1 MFRQKILLFVLL
13 AINFSAKTQ
22 DVSQARA
29 WLDTLC
35 SSSYHGRGY
44 AFEGDKK
51 AADFLSQHLKKI
63 SLKPF
68 KSSFLQPF
76 QISVNTF
83 EGKMNLMLNTEKL
96 SAGVDFL
103 VTANSK
109 NIFGKF
115 KVKRFD
121 KNNYKKIDELK
132 NRNNSKI
139 FLILD
144 TSGINNK
151 QEAEKLM
158 AYKKNPFS
166 AAGVIEVCNKL
177 PAYVPSSTVS
187 NFITIQIL
195 RSKIPKNLKSLYL
208 EIENRFHS
216 AYTTQNVA
224 GYVQGEIDSFVVFTA
239 HYDHL
244 GRMGEQVYFAGA
256 NDNASGVVLLMDL
269 AQYFSQNKPKYSVAF
284 LFFSAEELGIIGSS
298 YYNQNPLFPL
308 SKIKFL
314 TNLDMVGS
322 GEEGIKVVNAT
333 VFKREF
339 ELLQKI
345 NNHDN
350 SFSQIGSRAPA
361 ANSDHYFFYQ
371 NHVPCFFIYTL
382 GKYAEY
388 HNINDKPA
396 NLPFHKYNELFHLLV
411 NFTNQL

>member
-1 MFRQKILLFVLL
+1 MYRQKFLLFVLL
-13 AINFSAKTQ
+13 AVSFSAKTQ
-22 DVSQARA
+22 NVSQARA

-35 SSSYHGRGY
+35 SANYHGRGY
-44 AFEGDKK
+44 AYEGDKK
-51 AADFLSQHLKKI
+51 AADFLVRHFKKNNV
-63 SLKPF
+63 KPF
-68 KSSFLQPF
+68 KSHYFQPF
-76 QISVNTF
+76 QIPVNTF

-96 SAGVDFL
+96 IGGKDFL

-109 NIFGKF
+109 ELFGKF

-121 KNNYKKIDELK
+121 KNNHKKIEELK
-132 NRNNSKI
+132 NGNNSKI

-144 TSGINNK
+144 TLGINNK

-166 AAGVIEVCNKL
+166 AAGIIEVCNKL
-177 PAYVPSSTVS
+177 PAYVPSSSVS
-187 NFITIQIL
+187 DFVTIQIL
-195 RSKIPKNLKSLYL
+195 RNKIPEKIKTLYL
-208 EIENRFHS
+208 EIENKFHS

-224 GYVQGEIDSFVVFTA
+224 GYVEGEIDSFVVFTA

-322 GEEGIKVVNAT
+322 GEDGIKVVNAT
-333 VFKREF
+333 AFKREF
-339 ELLQKI
+339 ELLQNI
-345 NNHDN
+345 NSQNN
-350 SFSQIGSRAPA
+350 GFSQIGSRAPA

-371 NHVPCFFIYTL
+371 NRVPCFFIYTL

-411 NFTNQL
+411 HFTNQL